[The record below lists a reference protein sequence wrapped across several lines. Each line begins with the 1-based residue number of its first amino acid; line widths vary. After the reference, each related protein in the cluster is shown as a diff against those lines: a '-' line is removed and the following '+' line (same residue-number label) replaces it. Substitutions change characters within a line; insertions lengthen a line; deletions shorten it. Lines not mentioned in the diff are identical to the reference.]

1 MIALLLFMLLAV
13 AFLAALGRN
22 GIPRAE
28 RIPVWSWG
36 FRDLGAN
43 LVLGARVMG
52 LPERPAR
59 RPGRPRPRRRTLRP
73 GSARARR

>member
-22 GIPRAE
+22 GVPRAE

-36 FRDLGAN
+36 FRDLAAN
-43 LVLGARVMG
+43 LALGARVMG
-52 LPERPAR
+52 SL
-59 RPGRPRPRRRTLRP
+59 
-73 GSARARR
+73 SARHADLVDRARDQNR

>member
-52 LPERPAR
+52 CLSVRHAD
-59 RPGRPRPRRRTLRP
+59 LVD
-73 GSARARR
+73 RARDEGR